1 MAIRVIDKIKQKNN
15 QAFKLLDYIDIE
27 GRITGWQNPVKQI
40 VANVASIPS
49 LSDGDLFILVDSS
62 GTWEAFTSLD
72 VYGNVAA
79 PIDNAIYQKQT
90 SIVAGQQAIYYLVTG
105 AVKSMITLDES
116 TTKLKV
122 YNGTAWVDLISPSG
136 GTVTGEVLRA
146 ELHLIVDTLSD
157 PGANYSTSTHHLLTG
172 EVMQTGDNVNIYV
185 NGLKYTNTGTAPAVS
200 FTVGESYLVWNTDN
214 AGFELTDGDEVEIE
228 IFNVE

>member
-1 MAIRVIDKIKQKNN
+1 MAIRVIDKIKQKNS

-27 GRITGWQNPVKQI
+27 GRITGWQNPVKRI
-40 VANVASIPS
+40 VADIASIPI
-49 LSDGDLFILVDSS
+49 LADGELFILADAS
-62 GTWEAFTSLD
+62 GLWPAFTGYD
-72 VYGNVAA
+72 IYGNIAA
-79 PIDNAIYQKQT
+79 AINNAIYQKQT
-90 SIVAGQQAIYYLVTG
+90 STEEGQPAVYYLVTG

-122 YNGTAWVDLISPSG
+122 YNGTAWVDLISPTG

-146 ELHLIVDTLSD
+146 EVHLVVDMSD
-157 PGANYSTSTHHLLTG
+157 PDANYNSTDHHLLTG